1 MDIPLTV
8 LPWYRDRG
16 DHRETDG
23 QNKELKKVL
32 KLLTQVN
39 RESRSIKRPTIRR
52 SPWLYP
58 AEGDSINT
66 MLKWIRATRAGTAAA
81 LIAP

>member
-39 RESRSIKRPTIRR
+39 RGRYSYI
-52 SPWLYP
+52 LL
-58 AEGDSINT
+58 
-66 MLKWIRATRAGTAAA
+66 MF
-81 LIAP
+81 